1 MTAYHKPSDF
11 KIGTEFFGAVSFT
24 HFKVIDI
31 YRKAQKTQGRRKY
44 PKKTLISY
52 QNKKTKKI
60 YTTDIDTLCRC
71 KIEIIK

>member
-11 KIGTEFFGAVSFT
+11 KIGTEFFGAVNFT
-24 HFKVIDI
+24 HFKVLNI
-31 YRKAQKTQGRRKY
+31 YRKAPKQKGKRKY
-44 PKKTLISY
+44 PQKTFVCY

>member
-24 HFKVIDI
+24 HFKVINI
-31 YRKAQKTQGRRKY
+31 YHKVVKTKAGKKFS
-44 PKKTLISY
+44 KKTYVSY

-60 YTTDIDTLCRC
+60 YSTDIDTLCLC
-71 KIEIIK
+71 NIEILK

>member
-1 MTAYHKPSDF
+1 MTAKPSDF
-11 KIGTEFFGAVSFT
+11 KIGTEFFGAVNFT

-31 YRKAQKTQGRRKY
+31 YRKAPKRKGKRKY
-44 PKKTLISY
+44 PQKTLISY
-52 QNKKTKKI
+52 QNVQTNKT